1 MGTILARLQKE
12 PIQLNDSME
21 QNKTVWLVYLERS
34 ALSRCVY
41 LMGALASERYTD
53 PTNSEFLWTNE
64 YFGLWKI
71 RVEIPFS
78 WDEQQKLVQK
88 FLLYEQSRD
97 VRK

>member
-21 QNKTVWLVYLERS
+21 QNKTVWLVYLEGS

-41 LMGALASERYTD
+41 LMGALTSERYTD

-64 YFGLWKI
+64 YFWLWKI